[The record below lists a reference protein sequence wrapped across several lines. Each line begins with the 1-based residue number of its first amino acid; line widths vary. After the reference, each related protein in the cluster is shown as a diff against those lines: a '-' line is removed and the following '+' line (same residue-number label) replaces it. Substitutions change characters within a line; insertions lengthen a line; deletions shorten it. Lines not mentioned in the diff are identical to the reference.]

1 MEIGARETM
10 NGFVWVPHHEEPPP
24 PYDAEV
30 EYLALLASSSYG
42 DVTKVPYVMIPA
54 EYCAGLGFK
63 VEAYAT
69 GNFNPLGYA
78 TKDAPDNVYSDWG
91 FLTATNYCVFD
102 TKLSSTQ
109 RGVSAGKTGRIIWE
123 TYTDGNTRT
132 FKITQNGTVI
142 YDYSESYAAWR
153 ATTCTW
159 FRLPVFQW
167 NGSATTAGRIYGVK
181 IYCFSTLIHD
191 LVPVR
196 VTSAVGNPQGAFYD
210 RVTGE
215 VYRNQGSDVFRFG
228 KDIQVYRPYD
238 AEVQYV
244 MPWFANS
251 YAETEIWAGSSLRIE
266 AGLRYDAWTSYGAFW
281 GCGTAEAENS
291 HRLILQNSNN
301 NSVYCTLGNKQGASP
316 AHTTNARFK
325 VATWHHVVA
334 DDANKYIEIDKQR
347 VTLSSLTYGTTPGT
361 DKTLKIL
368 TVSGSNSMT
377 TNSKCSYF
385 RVYQSGTLI
394 LDCIPVRVGYYG
406 FMYDKL
412 TGKLLAAGPTGNFL
426 ICGPDRKTRTPY
438 HSHSYAYATSST
450 MVAMWDGV
458 DNAGEGSH
466 DPSAT
471 TWKDLKGAG
480 TYDFTLEN
488 GASFDK
494 DSLIVPNPINRAAI
508 SNNMVPWENIKTS
521 EIVFDV
527 TAPNPSALARYIVA
541 TFSTKYDNGTN
552 KMDMRMMAWDN
563 NGSGK
568 RGWMP
573 KWGGCNRSNN
583 PTTNKI
589 PAGRFAIQTTFPA
602 SEATNANP
610 ASMRVNGVD
619 YGTTYASDG
628 AANGENMHI
637 SQAVGTVGGF
647 LGRIHALRLY
657 STQLTVAHQMI
668 NLAVDQS
675 RFMPSV
681 RDYVQ
686 DGLFAQF
693 DGIENAGYGMHTS
706 DKTQLKELVTGMTFM
721 TSIANPSIGDIV
733 VESDALYFTRA
744 DFTTT
749 SSSAALYVDIPG
761 LSDIVSAN
769 TTMTIELV
777 MEPDSSYQT
786 SYATQ
791 RIGQMISVGGVLR
804 RWWQSGTVNAM
815 FNGRDYYSAAAGK
828 TPNTNATMTW
838 WQRTRHTA
846 MVAAKNSTTSQAIGY
861 IDGTRP
867 SSYTWTDFWEGTTTV
882 SNRISFGTGNTYS
895 SMILPSRVYG
905 WRVYSR
911 ALSAAEIAHNYTI
924 DVARYNLPNWQNCL
938 IPQ

>member
-10 NGFVWVPHHEEPPP
+10 NGFVWVPHHEKPPP

-30 EYLALLASSSYG
+30 EYLTTTAANTSQPWIDTGVVPTQNTKLVIDFKMNAQPSSSEVWKNG
-42 DVTKVPYVMIPA
+42 INGTGGSNGRFAIGVTNS
-54 EYCAGLGFK
+54 GLYFGLANINKDITISNAYSTRWLCELDMASGTCVYNGTSITVSHNSYSTSKTLHLFK
-63 VEAYAT
+63 VNDGEY
-69 GNFNPLGYA
+69 FN
-78 TKDAPDNVYSDWG
+78 
-91 FLTATNYCVFD
+91 
-102 TKLSSTQ
+102 
-109 RGVSAGKTGRIIWE
+109 
-123 TYTDGNTRT
+123 
-132 FKITQNGTVI
+132 
-142 YDYSESYAAWR
+142 
-153 ATTCTW
+153 
-159 FRLPVFQW
+159 
-167 NGSATTAGRIYGVK
+167 GRIYGVK
-181 IYCFSTLIHD
+181 IYENNVLIRD
-191 LVPVR
+191 FVPVR
-196 VTSAVGNPQGAFYD
+196 VPTVNATAGALYD

-215 VYRNQGSDVFRFG
+215 VYRNQGSGYFRFG
-228 KDIQVYRPYD
+228 KDIKVYRPYD
-238 AEVQYV
+238 AEVQFV
-244 MPWFANS
+244 SPWAANS
-251 YAETEIWAGSSLRIE
+251 YAETGIWAGASLKIE
-266 AGLRYDAWTSYGAFW
+266 AGLRYDAHSSYGGAFW

-291 HRLILQNSNN
+291 HRCILRNSNDN
-301 NSVYCTLGNKQGASP
+301 GIIITLGNKQGAS
-316 AHTTNARFK
+316 ASHTANSRFK

-334 DDANKYIEIDKQR
+334 DDAGRSITLDGQKQ
-347 VTLSSLTYGTTPGT
+347 TFNLTMGTTPGT

-368 TVSGSNSMT
+368 TTTGANSAT
-377 TNSKCSYF
+377 ANSKCSYF
-385 RVYQSGTLI
+385 RVYQSGVLV
-394 LDCIPVRVGYYG
+394 LDCIPVRVGVYG

-412 TGKLLAAGPTGNFL
+412 TGKLLGFNPVGEPFF
-426 ICGPDRKTRTPY
+426 CGPDRKTSKPY
-438 HSHSYAYATSST
+438 TSQSYI
-450 MVAMWDGV
+450 VAGGWIAQWDGI
-458 DNAGEGSH
+458 DNAGENSH

-494 DSLIVPNPINRAAI
+494 DSLVVPNPINRAAI

-527 TAPNPSALARYIVA
+527 TAPNPSALLRYIVA

-568 RGWMP
+568 QGWMP
-573 KWGGCNRSNN
+573 KWSSCNRANN
-583 PTTNKI
+583 PTANKI

-610 ASMRVNGVD
+610 ASMRVNGFS

-647 LGRIHALRLY
+647 LGRVHALRLY
-657 STQLTVAHQMI
+657 STQLTAAQQMA
-668 NLAVDQS
+668 NMAVDQS
-675 RFMPSV
+675 RFMPSS

-686 DGLFAQF
+686 EGLVAQF
-693 DGIENAGYGMHTS
+693 DGLDNAGYGVHTD
-706 DKTQLKELVTGMTFM
+706 DKTQLKELVTGQTFT
-721 TSIANPSIGDIV
+721 TSITNAEIGDII
-733 VESDALYFTRA
+733 VESDALYFQRA
-744 DFTTT
+744 DFVTT
-749 SSSAALYVDIPG
+749 STPANLFVTIPG
-761 LSDIVSAN
+761 LADIISAN
-769 TTMTIELV
+769 TVMTIELV
-777 MEPDSSYQT
+777 MEPDSMYQASYG
-786 SYATQ
+786 TQ
-791 RIGQMISVGGVLR
+791 RWGLMITVGGVLR

-846 MVAAKNSTTSQAIGY
+846 LVAARNSSTSNAIGY
-861 IDGTRP
+861 VDGVKP
-867 SSYTWTDFWEGTTTV
+867 SSYTWTDYWEGTTSV
-882 SNRISFGTGNTYS
+882 SSNISFGNLNTS
-895 SMILPSRVYG
+895 ASQILPGRIYG

>member
-30 EYLALLASSSYG
+30 EYISILEGTTGL
-42 DVTKVPYVMIPA
+42 PYVKIPA

-78 TKDAPDNVYSDWG
+78 TKDAPDNVYGDWN
-91 FLTATNYCVFD
+91 FLTAANYCVFA
-102 TKLSSTQ
+102 TNLSSTQ

-153 ATTCTW
+153 ATKCTW

-167 NGSATTAGRIYGVK
+167 NGATTTAGRIYGAK

-196 VTSAVGNPQGAFYD
+196 VPTVNATAGALYD

-215 VYRNQGSDVFRFG
+215 VYRNQGSGYFRFG
-228 KDIQVYRPYD
+228 KDIKVYRPYD
-238 AEVQYV
+238 AEVQFV
-244 MPWFANS
+244 CPWAANS
-251 YAETEIWAGSSLRIE
+251 YAETGIWAGASLKIE
-266 AGLRYDAWTSYGAFW
+266 AGLRYDAWASYGGAFW

-291 HRLILQNSNN
+291 HRCILRNSNDN
-301 NSVYCTLGNKQGASP
+301 GIIITLGNKQGAS
-316 AHTTNARFK
+316 ASHTANSRFK
-325 VATWHHVVA
+325 VATWHHIVA
-334 DDANKYIEIDKQR
+334 DDAGKSITLDGQKQ
-347 VTLSSLTYGTTPGT
+347 TFNLTMGTTPGT

-368 TVSGSNSMT
+368 TTTGANSAT
-377 TNSKCSYF
+377 ANAKCSYF
-385 RVYQSGTLI
+385 RIYQSGVLV
-394 LDCIPVRVGYYG
+394 LDCIPVRVGVYG

-412 TGKLLAAGPTGNFL
+412 TGKLLGFNPVGEPFF
-426 ICGPDRKTRTPY
+426 CGPDRKTSKPY
-438 HSHSYAYATSST
+438 TSQSYIIAGGWIAQ
-450 MVAMWDGV
+450 WDGI
-458 DNAGEGSH
+458 DNAGEDSH

-471 TWKDLKGAG
+471 TWKDLKGTG

-494 DSLIVPNPINRAAI
+494 DSLVVPNPINRAAVVSSMI
-508 SNNMVPWENIKTS
+508 PWESIKTS

-527 TAPNPSALARYIVA
+527 TAPNPSVLARYIVA

-568 RGWMP
+568 QGWMP
-573 KWGGCNRSNN
+573 KWSSCNRANT
-583 PTTNKI
+583 PTANKI

-602 SEATNANP
+602 SESNNTNP
-610 ASMRVNGVD
+610 ASMHVNGFS
-619 YGTTYASDG
+619 YGTTYATDG

-647 LGRIHALRLY
+647 LGRVHALRLY
-657 STQLTVAHQMI
+657 STQLTTSQKMA

-686 DGLFAQF
+686 DGLIAQF

-706 DKTQLKELVTGMTFM
+706 DKTQLKELVTGQTFT
-721 TSIANPSIGDIV
+721 TSIANSSIGDIV

-749 SSSAALYVDIPG
+749 SSNATLYVDIPG
-761 LSDIVSAN
+761 LSDIVSVN

-791 RIGQMISVGGVLR
+791 RIGQMISVGNVLR

-867 SSYTWTDFWEGTTTV
+867 SSYTWTDFWAGQTTV
-882 SNRISFGTGNTYS
+882 SDRISFGTQNVYEA
-895 SMILPSRVYG
+895 MILPSRVYG